1 MVTGLGLKRELQC
14 AQVYVAAKV
23 GHKQLTNPPHPFS
36 NTSLHFT
43 SLHHFTG
50 SQTIWRTSFFFFLN
64 KSISLSFYLV
74 TEPLTNNR

>member
-50 SQTIWRTSFFFFLN
+50 SQTIWRTSFFFFKQVNFVIVLFGDRATN
-64 KSISLSFYLV
+64 K
-74 TEPLTNNR
+74 